1 MKSKYY
7 IIVIIILFI
16 VISLFSVSLF
26 ILKDRVSSFYT
37 KIDDYNNRII
47 DLDKRKNQYYDKQ
60 EELDKIKIEKKNF
73 IEKYEEVSL
82 WNQEILNYLR

>member
-60 EELDKIKIEKKNF
+60 EELDKIKTEKKNF

>member
-60 EELDKIKIEKKNF
+60 EELDKIKTEKNNF